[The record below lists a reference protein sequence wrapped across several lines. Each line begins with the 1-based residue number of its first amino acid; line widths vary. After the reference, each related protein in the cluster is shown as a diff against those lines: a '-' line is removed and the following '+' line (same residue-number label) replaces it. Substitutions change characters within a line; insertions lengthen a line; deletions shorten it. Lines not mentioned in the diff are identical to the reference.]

1 MDGLMDGWIDGWMNG
16 WVGGWVDRLM
26 ICFHSERFYQWRIG
40 WKYSYYDM
48 STFRCIKDKTDW
60 SRRTKSKS
68 CDVVSSLPY
77 FTQHYDNLKK
87 AVILMYRENG
97 IRTFYRGIIIT
108 FKCNIVLIWGHL
120 DWVCLP
126 FDDIWLVQ

>member
-1 MDGLMDGWIDGWMNG
+1 VRDSISGGL
-16 WVGGWVDRLM
+16 GGSIATM
-26 ICFHSERFYQWRIG
+26 ICQPLDVLRTRLIG
-40 WKYSYYDM
+40 QGEPK
-48 STFRCIKDKTDW
+48 
-60 SRRTKSKS
+60 
-68 CDVVSSLPY
+68 
-77 FTQHYDNLKK
+77 HYDNLKK